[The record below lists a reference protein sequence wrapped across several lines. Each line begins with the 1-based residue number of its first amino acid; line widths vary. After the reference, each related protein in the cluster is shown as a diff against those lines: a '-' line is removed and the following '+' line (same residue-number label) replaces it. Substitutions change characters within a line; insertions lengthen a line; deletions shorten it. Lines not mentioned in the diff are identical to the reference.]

1 MNILVTD
8 RSGGP
13 IDVEDRI
20 TSALRHMT
28 ADEFRHLGLAQVAY
42 LKYGMM
48 KGEPAFAL
56 CGADG
61 IPLTIVDTL
70 DSALESAA
78 KLGLCLI
85 NVH

>member
-1 MNILVTD
+1 MNILATD
-8 RSGGP
+8 RSSRP

-20 TSALRHMT
+20 TLALRHMT

-42 LKYGMM
+42 LKSGTM
-48 KGEPAFAL
+48 KGQPVFAL

-61 IPLTIVDTL
+61 IPLAIVDTL
-70 DSALESAA
+70 DSALDNAA
-78 KLGLCLI
+78 ALGLCLI